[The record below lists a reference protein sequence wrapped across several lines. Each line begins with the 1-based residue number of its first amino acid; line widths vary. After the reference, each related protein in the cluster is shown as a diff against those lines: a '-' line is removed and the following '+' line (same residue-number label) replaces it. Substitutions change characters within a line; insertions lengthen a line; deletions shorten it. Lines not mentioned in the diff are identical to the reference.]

1 MKNKSVLVIGMGPID
16 DNDLKQIK
24 NIKFDICYACGR
36 CISLTKYL
44 NITKR
49 ILCIPEGRIADE
61 NFWIRAD
68 KIRGE
73 FQNYGRLSN
82 KINFDLADECIIFL
96 NKKSFGSNEDLNNA
110 VREKIPKLK
119 VSFKSYNSFFFES

>member
-68 KIRGE
+68 KIRGN
-73 FQNYGRLSN
+73 F
-82 KINFDLADECIIFL
+82 KIMGDY
-96 NKKSFGSNEDLNNA
+96 
-110 VREKIPKLK
+110 PTKLILI
-119 VSFKSYNSFFFES
+119 